1 LGIEYLEGES
11 FSDRNGV
18 AQECQA
24 RGYDEA
30 GGDTPP
36 GGTLSLLG
44 RDLFRDDLV
53 SEVVGIEAVQTAVR
67 CFRLGIH

>member
-1 LGIEYLEGES
+1 MRALVVAFGYKCILGIEYLEGES

-36 GGTLSLLG
+36 AGH
-44 RDLFRDDLV
+44 FR
-53 SEVVGIEAVQTAVR
+53 
-67 CFRLGIH
+67 F

>member
-1 LGIEYLEGES
+1 MAFGYKCILGIEYLEGES

-30 GGDTPP
+30 GGDTPR
-36 GGTLSLLG
+36 
-44 RDLFRDDLV
+44 RDTFAFRP
-53 SEVVGIEAVQTAVR
+53 
-67 CFRLGIH
+67 